1 MGLLQKLFMRK
12 KKPDNQ
18 EYNTGE
24 WNEIV
29 YDRDDLQ
36 IDDKTQRGEYVKGC
50 LEQISEASA
59 ELENLQFEYNM
70 VTSYLMDMEEIENL
84 APEDKD
90 PRLTSSLKKSKELM
104 AKFR

>member
-1 MGLLQKLFMRK
+1 MRK
-12 KKPDNQ
+12 KNPDNQ

-70 VTSYLMDMEEIENL
+70 VTSYLMDMEEI
-84 APEDKD
+84 
-90 PRLTSSLKKSKELM
+90 
-104 AKFR
+104 